1 MVEAFVE
8 RVEFTPDPFDF
19 AQGRLSPRWK
29 VRALP
34 GMTYFYKW
42 EEC

>member
-8 RVEFTPDPFDF
+8 RVEFSRRVPFDF

-34 GMTYFYKW
+34 GMTHF
-42 EEC
+42 